1 MGVAAAPAVVDALV
15 DGVLCSA
22 QVEAA
27 EYRQVCALMAGYM
40 FREENSFILEMVRSK
55 RWVRAF
61 EAPALLAAAG
71 RPPAE
76 MTRDDALTVAADM
89 SFLMMITRGWTRTH
103 EAAGVDEMSSV
114 FELASH
120 PLYPERA
127 AANPGGNERLIVL
140 ALEICRDPQGLSER
154 QLAGVWNC
162 LFLLVTQR
170 AELGAAAAKGG
181 IFDAA
186 AAELRELEHCLR
198 VACANDRLTRM
209 RMLNCRQAIAGGVGE
224 VAVAAERHRLSH
236 LPHLVQ
242 HRRDQ
247 PTRGQHLPADG

>member
-1 MGVAAAPAVVDALV
+1 MADAPSAETARLAELLTGDAEARQRAYAELESADMGVAAAPAVVDALV

-76 MTRDDALTVAADM
+76 MARDDALTVAAD
-89 SFLMMITRGWTRTH
+89 SSILMMIARGWARTH
-103 EAAGVDEMSSV
+103 DAAGVDELASV
-114 FELASH
+114 FELAGH

-186 AAELRELEHCLR
+186 AAELRELEHC
-198 VACANDRLTRM
+198 A
-209 RMLNCRQAIAGGVGE
+209 
-224 VAVAAERHRLSH
+224 S
-236 LPHLVQ
+236 LVQ
-242 HRRDQ
+242 MI
-247 PTRGQHLPADG
+247 G